1 MASPFPVEDDS
12 LFGSGS
18 ESEDGMD
25 MGDMRDSPFMLN
37 DGMQFWSP
45 IDVYLWVTTVCG
57 VSEVDADV
65 LLNRSVDGAML
76 SAIMPH
82 THVLC
87 DWGVSE
93 SGALDIG
100 KAFAE
105 VK

>member
-1 MASPFPVEDDS
+1 MASPFHVKDDS

-25 MGDMRDSPFMLN
+25 MENMEANPFMLN

-76 SAIMPH
+76 AAVMPH
-82 THVLC
+82 TQVLC

-93 SGALDIG
+93 GGALHIG

-105 VK
+105 VE

>member
-1 MASPFPVEDDS
+1 MASPFHVKDDS

-25 MGDMRDSPFMLN
+25 MENMEANPFMLN

-57 VSEVDADV
+57 VSE
-65 LLNRSVDGAML
+65 
-76 SAIMPH
+76 
-82 THVLC
+82 

-93 SGALDIG
+93 GGALHIG

-105 VK
+105 VE